1 MDQQEHADANST
13 SSRSSSNSIYGILK
27 KRYYAKCKRAGTRF
41 PIRKV
46 KSTMAANLS
55 LRIGEEAPVF
65 MAAVLESLVVRL
77 VSIAGLTAH
86 NDMRSKI
93 NHHHLQICIRNDE
106 ELSVLLTGEDTSC
119 TSNVVFSC
127 FLLI

>member
-1 MDQQEHADANST
+1 
-13 SSRSSSNSIYGILK
+13 
-27 KRYYAKCKRAGTRF
+27 
-41 PIRKV
+41 
-46 KSTMAANLS
+46 MAANLS

-93 NHHHLQICIRNDE
+93 NHHHLQIFIRNDE

-127 FLLI
+127 FFVNLKRLIFCSNRVSCWSKGERRLKTRGLSKRITSEAVTSIL